1 MSAEELSVSGVGPRS
16 IGPKPPVPPSIRRGE
31 ASSFKDL
38 LVNSISEV
46 QKLQT
51 QADQSIRE
59 LVSGEITDV
68 SQVLVAIEKADI
80 AFTTMM
86 QIRNKIV
93 EAYQEV
99 IRMSV

>member
-1 MSAEELSVSGVGPRS
+1 VSADEISVSGVGPRS
-16 IGPKPPVPPSIRRGE
+16 IGPKPPVAPSIRGGE
-31 ASSFKDL
+31 KPSFKDL

-46 QKLQT
+46 QRLQT
-51 QADQSIRE
+51 QADQSIRG

-68 SQVLVAIEKADI
+68 SQVLVAVEKADI
-80 AFTTMM
+80 AFATMM

>member
-1 MSAEELSVSGVGPRS
+1 MSADELSVSGVGPGR
-16 IGPKPPVPPSIRRGE
+16 IAPKPPVPPSIRGSERP
-31 ASSFKDL
+31 SFKDL

-46 QKLQT
+46 QRLQT

-80 AFTTMM
+80 AFSTMM
-86 QIRNKIV
+86 QMRNKIV

>member
-31 ASSFKDL
+31 TLSFKDL

-46 QKLQT
+46 QRLQT

-59 LVSGEITDV
+59 LVSGEIADV

-80 AFTTMM
+80 AFNTMM

>member
-1 MSAEELSVSGVGPRS
+1 VSADKLSVSGVGPRS

-31 ASSFKDL
+31 KPSFKDL
-38 LVNSISEV
+38 LVDSISEV

-80 AFTTMM
+80 AFNTMM

>member
-1 MSAEELSVSGVGPRS
+1 VSAEELSVSGVGPRS

-31 ASSFKDL
+31 TSSFKDL

-46 QKLQT
+46 QRLQT

-59 LVSGEITDV
+59 LVSGEIADV

-80 AFTTMM
+80 AFNTMM

>member
-1 MSAEELSVSGVGPRS
+1 VAADELSISGVGPRRV
-16 IGPKPPVPPSIRRGE
+16 GPEPPVPPSIRRGE
-31 ASSFKDL
+31 KPSFRDL

-59 LVSGEITDV
+59 LVAGEITDV

-80 AFTTMM
+80 AFNTMM